1 MKKNNKRWMY
11 FLYKRRK
18 GFNVEL
24 LEDDGFL
31 LASTDTYFLS
41 EIASFLNAES
51 KKRSLTRPQIQD
63 IITEYL
69 VSYGSTSGY
78 AS

>member
-51 KKRSLTRPQIQD
+51 KKRSLTALFPKNW
-63 IITEYL
+63 T
-69 VSYGSTSGY
+69 
-78 AS
+78 A